1 MGVKATK
8 PFDDK
13 TSGNS
18 STGKSTLFGIL
29 TRVSCLC
36 WLLLA
41 GFEAET
47 AETLEKRR
55 WTLREVETDTSDLP
69 DSPFPV
75 PPGVLLLETSLTRER
90 GSGVHRR
97 LSTET
102 LLRFGISRG
111 WELRVSSDGWV
122 WEHSHDGRR
131 TGIGDVVL
139 GFKRHLFPER
149 GARPALGVIVQTKLP
164 TAFSNLSNSALEP
177 TAFFNFGKSLPSDL
191 DVEVN
196 FGVSWR
202 KNSSGRRFVQYHLLW
217 GVEKG
222 LGRDISV
229 FVHSAADFPDQPK
242 AGNSVLLGPGITWLV
257 NERTQLDM
265 SLTFGLTKAA
275 PNNVFRVGLAVLW

>member
-1 MGVKATK
+1 MSVKATRI
-8 PFDDK
+8 FDARL
-13 TSGNS
+13 GNS
-18 STGKSTLFGIL
+18 GTGKNTLLSIL
-29 TRVSCLC
+29 ARIGCLC
-36 WLLLA
+36 WLLLT
-41 GFEAET
+41 GFEAQATEPS
-47 AETLEKRR
+47 ERQR

-90 GSGVHRR
+90 GNGAHRR

-122 WEHSHDGRR
+122 WERSHDGRR
-131 TGIGDVVL
+131 TGVGDVVL

-149 GARPALGVIVQTKLP
+149 GIRPAMGVIVQTKLP
-164 TAFSNLSNSALEP
+164 IAFSNLSSSALEP
-177 TAFFNFGKSLPSDL
+177 TVFFNFGKSLPSGF

-196 FGVSWR
+196 FGVSWS
-202 KNSSGRRFVQYHLLW
+202 KSGSGRRFVQYHLLW
-217 GVEKG
+217 GVEKE
-222 LGRDISV
+222 LGRGIGV
-229 FVHSAADFPDQPK
+229 FVHSAADFPAEPK
-242 AGNSVLLGPGITWLV
+242 AGNSVLLGPGFTWLI

-275 PNNVFRVGLAVLW
+275 PNNVFRVGLAILW